1 MTAAPRARPNAWLPA
16 PSDQCVQ
23 RRSRSS
29 RLRDGSSHLVISP
42 LNSMPLGPP
51 IRAGAALLLSS
62 RRCASD
68 RFATPNLMPR
78 MSLKVRLRVLPLP
91 IALPQTCRSRWPAE
105 LLTFAYT
112 RSRPSTGRP
121 RAAAFVRSKMVL
133 PNEAIATE
141 WRRSLWASTVSA
153 LRGAV
158 RTAATRPGDCIH
170 RAGRRPSS
178 PARLPAHAIV
188 VALTRGAAPDAT

>member
-51 IRAGAALLLSS
+51 IRAGAGLLLSS

-91 IALPQTCRSRWPAE
+91 IALPKTCRSRWPAE

-121 RAAAFVRSKMVL
+121 RAAAFVRSKWSCRTRQSLRSGAVHCGHR
-133 PNEAIATE
+133 PS
-141 WRRSLWASTVSA
+141 RRSGARCAQRRRGPEIASIE
-153 LRGAV
+153 RGAV
-158 RTAATRPGDCIH
+158 RPALLVYRLMQ
-170 RAGRRPSS
+170 SS
-178 PARLPAHAIV
+178 SR
-188 VALTRGAAPDAT
+188 